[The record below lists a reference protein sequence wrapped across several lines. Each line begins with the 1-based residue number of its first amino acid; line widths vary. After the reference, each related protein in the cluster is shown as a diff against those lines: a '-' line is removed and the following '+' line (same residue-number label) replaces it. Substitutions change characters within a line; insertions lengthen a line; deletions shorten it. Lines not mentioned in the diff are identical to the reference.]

1 MNIIVKK
8 SIISFFLKIAGALS
22 GLLMTTLVTRSL
34 TLESSGSFF
43 LFFGILS
50 VFLIFCSQGMQIG
63 YVRYIAKL
71 FSRDNWPKINSL
83 FTVGLRNVFVLSV
96 SISITTFL
104 VSDFLSTH
112 LLGNEE
118 LSSTIKIFSISLP
131 FFTISKLIGSVLQ
144 GLGKTAWTVFLH
156 NISVP
161 IIFSIFVFNGYLRSI
176 DFSLYTFSI
185 YFLSSSIFTFIISIF
200 LWLKNRKKT
209 DKIDTTENHFFLNTT
224 KSLWVLSSATVL
236 MEWSGVLL
244 TGIFSNSNDV
254 AIFSVANRVAMLTTL
269 ILISINL
276 IAAPRYSSYF
286 HNNEI
291 SKMRSTFYLC
301 SKIIITLAFPILVF
315 IILFSDQI
323 MSFFGDEYYQGAI
336 ILKILIVGQF
346 ITALCGSVEEILNMT
361 GHENDMRNIRI
372 FSLLIAFSFGSFL
385 ISLYGALG
393 AAISTTLAL
402 SVQNLLAAYFV
413 KIRLGWNPLKFW
425 LIN

>member
-1 MNIIVKK
+1 
-8 SIISFFLKIAGALS
+8 
-22 GLLMTTLVTRSL
+22 
-34 TLESSGSFF
+34 
-43 LFFGILS
+43 
-50 VFLIFCSQGMQIG
+50 
-63 YVRYIAKL
+63 
-71 FSRDNWPKINSL
+71 
-83 FTVGLRNVFVLSV
+83 
-96 SISITTFL
+96 
-104 VSDFLSTH
+104 
-112 LLGNEE
+112 
-118 LSSTIKIFSISLP
+118 
-131 FFTISKLIGSVLQ
+131 
-144 GLGKTAWTVFLH
+144 
-156 NISVP
+156 
-161 IIFSIFVFNGYLRSI
+161 
-176 DFSLYTFSI
+176 
-185 YFLSSSIFTFIISIF
+185 
-200 LWLKNRKKT
+200 
-209 DKIDTTENHFFLNTT
+209 
-224 KSLWVLSSATVL
+224 

-244 TGIFSNSNDV
+244 TGIFSNSSNV
-254 AIFSVANRVAMLTTL
+254 AIFSVANRVAMLTSL

-372 FSLLIAFSFGSFL
+372 FSLLIAFFFGSFL